1 MKKTIITIM
10 AVAAVLTGCK
20 KEHIANEG
28 GTGTLSLSVTGNSQE
43 FTDVNVKAG
52 EGEPTIDVNTFKVKI
67 TSKDGSYSREWEAFS
82 EMESMLELSAGEYTV
97 TATSPQGAESKWGEP
112 VYSGSKDFAVAIG
125 SVSNVELVCSI
136 SNMKISLRPTE
147 RFMSELSDVEVTVF
161 SDVSNSITW
170 TKADIEASNSGFLS
184 VAPFEVQVKGYRALS
199 GKTATYT
206 IKIADAAAGNHYIL
220 NLDAITTGEL
230 GDFQITIDDSL
241 VDNNVDIDIPGFE
254 EIPVP
259 GGDDPEEPSDPAP
272 EDPAITME
280 WVGNNDFATMPISN
294 DMSVVINISA
304 PAGIKTFV
312 VAIESD
318 VLNNNLGLTEL
329 DLINPGDMASIA
341 ELILKGQTLL
351 NATSVTL
358 DLSSLVP
365 LIAGFSPEDGSL
377 HTFKLSMSDNDG
389 NTLEKSAVFS
399 YNAE

>member
-184 VAPFEVQVKGYRALS
+184 VAPFEVYVTGYRALS

-206 IKIADAAAGNHYIL
+206 IKMADAAAGNHYIF

-241 VDNNVDIDIPGFE
+241 VDSNVDIDVPGFE

-259 GGDDPEEPSDPAP
+259 GGDDSEEPSDPEP

-280 WVGNNDFATMPISN
+280 WVGNNDFAVMPISN
-294 DMSVVINISA
+294 VMSVVINIDA

-312 VAIESD
+312 VDIDSD
-318 VLNNNLGLTEL
+318 VLNDTLGLTTL

-365 LIAGFSPEDGSL
+365 MIAGFTPEDGSL

>member
-1 MKKTIITIM
+1 M

-184 VAPFEVQVKGYRALS
+184 VAPFEVYVTGYRALS

-206 IKIADAAAGNHYIL
+206 IKMADAAAGNHYIF

-241 VDNNVDIDIPGFE
+241 VDSNVDIDVPGFE

-259 GGDDPEEPSDPAP
+259 GGDDSEEPSDPEP

-280 WVGNNDFATMPISN
+280 WVGNNDFAVMPISN
-294 DMSVVINISA
+294 VMSVVINIDA

-312 VAIESD
+312 VDIDSD
-318 VLNNNLGLTEL
+318 VLNDTLGLTTL

-365 LIAGFSPEDGSL
+365 MIAGFTPEDGSL